1 MVMPPVMVA
10 IGGDSGSGG
19 SISSDV
25 DSTTTSGSGSIPR
38 EIAGFRIEKALGAGA
53 YGKVFKAIDPKNNRV
68 VALKL
73 VRCKDDSDVFYLQRE
88 IAIHQLLKHPNIV
101 QCYEAIPIESE
112 GEVTVAMVLEF
123 VPGMEL
129 FDKITTQ
136 GFLSEKTA
144 RAFFRQIVSA
154 IGYLQTYFF
163 VHRDLKPE
171 NIMLTFDGQIKVM
184 DFGFANLFDVE
195 QRLSSWCGTLNYSS
209 PEIVKMQSYSGPESD
224 VWSLGVVLYTMITG
238 MMAFGGSDAHIIS
251 QQQQSLHQSFPK
263 LPSHVSR
270 PCRDLLKRILVL
282 DPSQRLSIEAI
293 AKHPWMLSE
302 EFTNPVDFHIAQQT
316 HGIHKINPKILA
328 LVMRMFGYEDESAMR
343 VELKSNPKSRA
354 GIAYRIIRREQDF
367 DGGNAKPDSRKSR
380 EMKKYWT
387 DRIVYIFKKID
398 L

>member
-1 MVMPPVMVA
+1 MTAETRTTRIPTLFDIPST
-10 IGGDSGSGG
+10 GDSGSGG
-19 SISSDV
+19 SLSSDA
-25 DSTTTSGSGSIPR
+25 SQEGSGGIPK

-53 YGKVFKAIDPKNNRV
+53 YGKVFKAFDPTNKRI

-73 VRCKDDSDVFYLQRE
+73 VRCKDESDVFYLQRE
-88 IAIHQLLKHPNIV
+88 IAFHQLLKHPNIV
-101 QCYEAIPIESE
+101 QCYDAITIDAD
-112 GEVTVAMVLEF
+112 TVAMVLEF

-144 RAFFRQIVSA
+144 RALFRQIVSA

-171 NIMLTFDGQIKVM
+171 NIMVTFDGQVKVM

-209 PEIVKMQSYSGPESD
+209 PEIVKMQSYSGPEAD

-238 MMAFGGSDAHIIS
+238 MMAFGGSDAHVVA
-251 QQQQSLHQSFPK
+251 QQQQILHHSFPK

-270 PCRDLLKRILVL
+270 PLKDLLKRILVL
-282 DPSQRLSIEAI
+282 DPAKRLPVAGISE
-293 AKHPWMLSE
+293 HPWLLSP
-302 EFTNPVDFHIAQQT
+302 EFPKPVDFLIAEQR
-316 HGIHKINPKILA
+316 HRIH
-328 LVMRMFGYEDESAMR
+328 
-343 VELKSNPKSRA
+343 
-354 GIAYRIIRREQDF
+354 IRREQDF
-367 DGGNAKPDSRKSR
+367 DSGNAKPDSRISR